1 MSKSVL
7 IVDDSSSV
15 RTVVGIALRGAGYEV
30 LEANDGTQALQRL
43 DGRKV
48 HLIISDVNMPNMDGL
63 TLLREV
69 KKHPQ
74 YRFTPVM
81 MLTTEGGEDKKA
93 IGRDEGARA
102 WMTKPFRPEQMLLA
116 VQKLV
121 AA

>member
-1 MSKSVL
+1 VSKSIL

-30 LEANDGTQALQRL
+30 LEADDGRTGLKAL
-43 DGRKV
+43 DGRKI
-48 HLIISDVNMPNMDGL
+48 HLIISDVNMPGMDGL
-63 TLLREV
+63 TFLTEL

-81 MLTTEGGEDKKA
+81 MLTTEAGQDKMA
-93 IGRDEGARA
+93 IGKANGAKA
-102 WMTKPFRPEQMLLA
+102 WMTKPFRPEQMLAA

-121 AA
+121 LP

>member
-30 LEANDGTQALQRL
+30 LEASDGADGLRKL

-48 HLIISDVNMPNMDGL
+48 HLIISDVNMPGMDGL
-63 TLLREV
+63 TFLKEI
-69 KKHPQ
+69 KKSAALK
-74 YRFTPVM
+74 FIPVM
-81 MLTTEGGEDKKA
+81 MLTTEAGADKMA
-93 IGRDEGARA
+93 IGKAEGARA
-102 WMTKPFRPEQMLLA
+102 WMTKPFKPEQMLAA

-121 AA
+121 LP